1 MDPLHQLILLF
12 SRTALTEKWYCRG
25 GARGTRGGQGKEPS
39 SESRVRVSVCPS
51 HLVLVRRKSLGD
63 TTGLARGGAFPEL
76 QALLSALVFLN
87 LTIS

>member
-1 MDPLHQLILLF
+1 M
-12 SRTALTEKWYCRG
+12 
-25 GARGTRGGQGKEPS
+25 
-39 SESRVRVSVCPS
+39 SVCPS